1 MELLK
6 WFGFGVFFAVSAAVG
21 IRLLLLW
28 RRTRRLPELF
38 IATGVLGIG
47 PCGFAFTVFAALLLE
62 PAPLASQVLWGVA
75 LLAMNVGGVASAAF
89 TWTVFRRES
98 RWALGLVVATALLSA
113 GSFLADGVVHG
124 FVFPGDVHGTLGLLV
139 SQWTRI
145 AVLGWGAAEALAYY
159 VSMRRRDAL
168 GLGNPVVRNRLLLW
182 GVGIGAAAW
191 GSLLGT
197 VVPLVAGMP
206 SLEMPAVQ
214 LSSSL
219 HGLVSAVAMWLAF
232 LPPRAYLRW
241 IAGREARTAA

>member
-1 MELLK
+1 MELVK
-6 WFGFGVFFAVSAAVG
+6 WLGFGVFFAVSAAVG
-21 IRLLLLW
+21 VRLLLLW

-62 PAPLASQVLWGVA
+62 RAPLASQVLWGVA
-75 LLAMNVGGVASAAF
+75 LLAMNAGGVASALF
-89 TWTVFRRES
+89 TCTVFRPGR
-98 RWALGLVVATALLSA
+98 RWARSLVGVIALLSA
-113 GSFLADGVVHG
+113 GSIVADAATHG
-124 FVFPGDVHGTLGLLV
+124 FVFPGDVHGTPGLLV

-145 AVLGWGAAEALAYY
+145 AVLGWGAAEALRYY
-159 VSMRRRDAL
+159 AAMRRRDAL

-191 GSLLGT
+191 GSLVGT
-197 VVPLVAGMP
+197 VVPWVAGVP

-232 LPPRAYLRW
+232 LPPRPYLRW
-241 IAGREARTAA
+241 IEARAARPA